1 MNDTSRINVNSEAN
15 ALLRAVQWLL
25 RPLIRLLIAKGIGF
39 PQIRDLL
46 KSIYVEV
53 AAEDFALDEKRPSD
67 SRVFVL
73 TGVHRKDIK
82 RLRAQSPGSPL
93 DTLHIPTLGGALVS
107 RWLGLPRYLD
117 ENGRPRC
124 LPRTSADGSPNLD
137 ELIEGVSKDV
147 RPRAILDEWLR
158 LGIVHENSDGQICLD
173 QSAFVPQQGF
183 EEKTFFLGRHLHD
196 HIATCAQNM
205 LNEDLPQLER
215 SVYFSSLTAESIKKL
230 RQTAETEGIKL
241 LQTLNKQALALQQE
255 DESDERAVNRMRFGV
270 YWFQREKDED
280 GEKKS

>member
-1 MNDTSRINVNSEAN
+1 MSDSGQISTNSEAT

-25 RPLIRLLIAKGIGF
+25 RPLIRLLIEKGISF
-39 PQIRDLL
+39 LQFRDLL

-53 AAEDFALDEKRPSD
+53 AVEDFALDEKRTSD
-67 SRVFVL
+67 SRIFVL

-82 RLRAQSPGSPL
+82 RLRAQSPDSAQDSL
-93 DTLHIPTLGGALVS
+93 QIPTLGGALVS

-117 ENGRPRC
+117 ENGEPRC
-124 LPRTSADGSPNLD
+124 LPRTSADGSPNFE

-173 QSAFVPQQGF
+173 QSAFVPQKGF
-183 EEKTFFLGRHLHD
+183 EEKTFYLGRHLHD

-205 LNEDLPQLER
+205 LIQDSPQLER

-241 LQTLNKQALALQQE
+241 LQTLNKQALALQQK

-270 YWFQREKDED
+270 YWFQREKDQD